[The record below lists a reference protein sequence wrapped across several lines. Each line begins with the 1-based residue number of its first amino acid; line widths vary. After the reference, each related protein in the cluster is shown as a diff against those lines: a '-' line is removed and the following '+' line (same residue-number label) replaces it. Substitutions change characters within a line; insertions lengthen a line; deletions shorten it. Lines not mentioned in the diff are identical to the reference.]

1 VQAEATAES
10 EVAQPF
16 DDRITAAERR
26 ILAALCLG
34 TFVGVLTFVAPA
46 PFFLAMAHDLR
57 VSVPLLGQ
65 VVAAMLL
72 LSAVVGLIAGPLAD
86 RFGHRRMIV
95 FGLAATAIC
104 FLCFGLA
111 PAFPALLLAALAGG
125 LGNAAVLGPS
135 LAVAGTAFGGLRARR
150 ALGWTT
156 AAMAGSAIIGVPILS
171 ALGAASGWRTAFLT
185 TSLVVAGIAWLGHA
199 WLPRDIGH
207 AGDRRGGERLFAAY
221 RPLLH
226 HAPTLRLYGV
236 AVLRAICWYG
246 MLTYFGAFLG
256 QRLGLS
262 TGQVGLAYMLGGGGY
277 FLGSLAAGGPL
288 GGVPSQRL
296 LVVGNLAM
304 AVLMGVAYSAV
315 FGPLGSVLM
324 LPLAG
329 ATGALGFVAVV
340 TLLTAGSPVGAG
352 TTMTLH
358 GSLFNVGA
366 AVGGAL
372 GGLAL
377 AMAGYS
383 GLAVVLP
390 IFGVSSALLAWW
402 PGQQGEH

>member
-1 VQAEATAES
+1 
-10 EVAQPF
+10 
-16 DDRITAAERR
+16 
-26 ILAALCLG
+26 
-34 TFVGVLTFVAPA
+34 
-46 PFFLAMAHDLR
+46 
-57 VSVPLLGQ
+57 
-65 VVAAMLL
+65 
-72 LSAVVGLIAGPLAD
+72 
-86 RFGHRRMIV
+86 
-95 FGLAATAIC
+95 
-104 FLCFGLA
+104 
-111 PAFPALLLAALAGG
+111 
-125 LGNAAVLGPS
+125 
-135 LAVAGTAFGGLRARR
+135 
-150 ALGWTT
+150 
-156 AAMAGSAIIGVPILS
+156 
-171 ALGAASGWRTAFLT
+171 
-185 TSLVVAGIAWLGHA
+185 
-199 WLPRDIGH
+199 
-207 AGDRRGGERLFAAY
+207 
-221 RPLLH
+221 
-226 HAPTLRLYGV
+226 
-236 AVLRAICWYG
+236 
-246 MLTYFGAFLG
+246 
-256 QRLGLS
+256 
-262 TGQVGLAYMLGGGGY
+262 
-277 FLGSLAAGGPL
+277 
-288 GGVPSQRL
+288 
-296 LVVGNLAM
+296 M